1 VNLGF
6 VERQKWFEENK
17 TSVTNLNL
25 EEANYSITKGIGFC
39 LFTDLFDPKDIDDA
53 NVFMTGEVEKEEE
66 AKLDAKNLTEDE
78 GHANIYSHS
87 KTGRANTLGKR
98 VWNLTNKGECFERM
112 V

>member
-1 VNLGF
+1 
-6 VERQKWFEENK
+6 
-17 TSVTNLNL
+17 
-25 EEANYSITKGIGFC
+25 
-39 LFTDLFDPKDIDDA
+39 
-53 NVFMTGEVEKEEE
+53 MTGEVEQEEE

-112 V
+112 VQQETLMEVIGTILGNDFCLGSYAANLLVHGAGK